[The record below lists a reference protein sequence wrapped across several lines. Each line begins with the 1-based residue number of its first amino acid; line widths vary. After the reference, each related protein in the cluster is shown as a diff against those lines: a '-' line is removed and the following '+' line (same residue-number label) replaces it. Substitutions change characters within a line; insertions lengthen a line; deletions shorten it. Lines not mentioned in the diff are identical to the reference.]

1 MKRNDMN
8 KQIRTIITAAAAIL
22 LLSACAGSHRPTTPA
37 PPAHPEHF
45 APDIITV
52 NHQTFTDEI
61 TTYAGP
67 AIVVFYNNEFW
78 QSLDMKRRIEW
89 LAGKYKGQAKFALFH
104 WPLSDDPSRFTLE
117 MLPTVILYK
126 NGNEIDRIKGIPPDE
141 KERARWN
148 DDIELW
154 FLKNALQLKG
164 SDYSADYTYFFRND
178 YKLQIGNY

>member
-1 MKRNDMN
+1 MRKAVLPFMLMAVAAVL
-8 KQIRTIITAAAAIL
+8 TA
-22 LLSACAGSHRPTTPA
+22 CPGSHRPVAPGAPGTTVPA
-37 PPAHPEHF
+37 SAM
-45 APDIITV
+45 ITI
-52 NHQTFTDEI
+52 NHQTFTDEVI
-61 TTYAGP
+61 TYPGP

-89 LAGKYKGQAKFALFH
+89 LAEKYKGQAKFAMFH
-104 WPLSDDPSRFTLE
+104 WQIADDPSRFRLE

-141 KERARWN
+141 KDRTRWN

-154 FLKNALQLKG
+154 FLKNAMQLEG
-164 SDYSADYTYFFRND
+164 SAYSADYTYFFRND